1 MRTTTPIASRPLDLV
16 YFTFF
21 LVHIPATLLI
31 DLQALYSP
39 SLTPHFIR
47 ALPSLYIQMSNDPL
61 VGSVLGLLGDS
72 KHFMWFKTFLAL
84 EALFQLPVFVLGARG
99 LWRDSRSI
107 YVLLLVYAASTTTTI
122 LPCLTVLMS
131 TPITSAQTIADNVVS
146 VTTFQYFL
154 LLSSY
159 IPFFIIPL
167 MMTVDMAFRV
177 LGLTMTG
184 IVAADGKK
192 LS

>member
-1 MRTTTPIASRPLDLV
+1 
-16 YFTFF
+16 
-21 LVHIPATLLI
+21 
-31 DLQALYSP
+31 
-39 SLTPHFIR
+39 
-47 ALPSLYIQMSNDPL
+47 
-61 VGSVLGLLGDS
+61 
-72 KHFMWFKTFLAL
+72 
-84 EALFQLPVFVLGARG
+84 
-99 LWRDSRSI
+99 
-107 YVLLLVYAASTTTTI
+107 
-122 LPCLTVLMS
+122 MS

-177 LGLTMTG
+177 LGLTMIG